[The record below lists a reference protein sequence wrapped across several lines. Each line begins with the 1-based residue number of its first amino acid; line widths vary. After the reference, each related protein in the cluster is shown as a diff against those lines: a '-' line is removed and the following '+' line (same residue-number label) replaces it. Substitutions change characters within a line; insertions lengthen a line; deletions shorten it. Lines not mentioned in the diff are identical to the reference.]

1 MSIDGIQSIEELEK
15 AQAAAQAQ
23 GTSVTNYAE
32 WGEILKQMEE
42 YGIDSTGSYQGDV
55 AKMKEVEEAV
65 EEYIAEQQVQ
75 QVALQNA
82 TPQNN
87 PNENVEEVSKTDREQ
102 ELKSTV
108 ANGTSQQLIADYMKY
123 YHLL

>member
-1 MSIDGIQSIEELEK
+1 MSIDGIKSVEELEK

-32 WGEILKQMEE
+32 WGDILKQMEE

-55 AKMKEVEEAV
+55 AKMKEIEEAV
-65 EEYIAEQQVQ
+65 AEYIAEQQVQ
-75 QVALQNA
+75 QVAQQNN
-82 TPQNN
+82 TPENN
-87 PNENVEEVSKTDREQ
+87 PNEKVEEVSKTDKEQ

-108 ANGTSQQLIADYMKY
+108 ANGTSQQLMADYMKF
-123 YHLL
+123 YHML

>member
-1 MSIDGIQSIEELEK
+1 MKIESVEELEK
-15 AQAAAQAQ
+15 AQTAAQAQ

-65 EEYIAEQQVQ
+65 EQYIAEQQVQ
-75 QVALQNA
+75 QVAQQNN

-87 PNENVEEVSKTDREQ
+87 PNEKVDEISKTDREQ
-102 ELKSTV
+102 QLKSTV

-123 YHLL
+123 YHMLL